1 MAAEAS
7 LLWFAAATLKKA
19 EGKLRETADEKQG
32 HISKREVIAE
42 VARDYLRLN

>member
-19 EGKLRETADEKQG
+19 DEEQE
-32 HISKREVIAE
+32 HINKREVIAE